1 MEKTKRIITL
11 FLAIV
16 CALALCVT
24 AGAADTSVITDMKTD
39 CVVDAA
45 GSCQIT
51 QTVTID
57 IAGTEDTIELPLAA
71 GAKRIS
77 VAGYKYKK
85 TTQDGYTVLVLSSN
99 GGFAGSRTF
108 TISYTVSGLV
118 SEQDKIQTLT
128 LPLLAPKWNWAIN
141 NYDFT
146 ITLPAAFEGY
156 PTFTSGYYGDVIE
169 DYMNFT
175 VREGMIGGTI
185 STALKDHESLTMTLD
200 VGEGYFAGRYAS
212 WSSGWVETAL
222 VIVFSVLAL
231 LYWALTLRSKPL
243 RASSRTAPPDA
254 AAPSDLPYL
263 LAGGAPDFNMLI
275 CHWAALGYLTIE
287 MDEKGHVL
295 LHRQVIMGN
304 ERKRLEYKIFSAL
317 FARGEI
323 CDGASLPYKKTAQ
336 QAMRAI
342 ERYWDKRLYARTSG
356 NPRIMKALCAL
367 AMGVAS
373 LATMSQILPTM
384 PARGL
389 VLALC
394 LIILQTPPAAWA
406 ILLVVG
412 ILALLLLTQLL
423 RARQAGEGNRLA
435 LLLAAP
441 LALLIGLIAALFPSD
456 TYDRAEW
463 SDHLQ
468 ETISTAADRLT
479 LFRRDAQTGQVKFTS
494 PISPS
499 TLGSYLWDSS
509 VTGVNLNRVGPQRQF
524 GRSVMRVKATLGSS
538 WAGASF
544 YLRGDSM
551 AVYEDNRWKPLPE
564 NAYPDMKNMHNP
576 LLAGEAVVSFQ
587 PEVTIETDMKSGI
600 YYIPYNATAFP
611 EDAEPFYDAYVK
623 NPSQQTNY
631 TVPFV
636 LSRSPLQNSAYDA
649 FVHETYTQVPDETRQ
664 ALSDI
669 LSELVG
675 EEDAD
680 PYQYIPRVLEYVST
694 SARYDLNTPAV
705 PDGEDFVS
713 WFLHDSETGY
723 CVHYA
728 TAATILLR
736 CLGVP
741 ARYVTGYYTD
751 VYENE
756 WTTVTSDDA
765 HAWVEIYL
773 NGIGWLRDDPTP
785 AADTPAQTAPE
796 EPIAAPIEPAD
807 NQPEDTPPA
816 GDEPPAVPD
825 IPAESQETPQKTD
838 KKSVN
843 ILHFVWPVLV
853 LAAALF
859 LWRALRFSVRRTA
872 IRRGSPNRRA
882 VALYHHICWLSRQ
895 TKTEVPSDFL
905 EIAEKARF
913 SHHKLNR
920 EDLLP
925 MQALAEQL
933 TKQLLADKRFWKQ
946 VLYRVIYA
954 LG

>member
-1 MEKTKRIITL
+1 MKSSKYTFFTALLCASGLSAGLCFCVITSFSVPADSLSLVSACILAALL
-11 FLAIV
+11 FSSLLLLPKSWIWLLAV
-16 CALALCVT
+16 AALAGGGLYMLRAQLVESTSALVFAVT
-24 AGAADTSVITDMKTD
+24 QQYAEAIPGMQAVHLT
-39 CVVDAA
+39 DAA
-45 GSCQIT
+45 GADATLAFILIAALYALLCSW
-51 QTVTID
+51 TVMRR
-57 IAGTEDTIELPLAA
+57 G
-71 GAKRIS
+71 S
-77 VAGYKYKK
+77 
-85 TTQDGYTVLVLSSN
+85 LVYL
-99 GGFAGSRTF
+99 
-108 TISYTVSGLV
+108 LL
-118 SEQDKIQTLT
+118 LT
-128 LPLLAPKWNWAIN
+128 LP
-141 NYDFT
+141 
-146 ITLPAAFEGY
+146 
-156 PTFTSGYYGDVIE
+156 
-169 DYMNFT
+169 
-175 VREGMIGGTI
+175 
-185 STALKDHESLTMTLD
+185 
-200 VGEGYFAGRYAS
+200 
-212 WSSGWVETAL
+212 
-222 VIVFSVLAL
+222 
-231 LYWALTLRSKPL
+231 
-243 RASSRTAPPDA
+243 
-254 AAPSDLPYL
+254 
-263 LAGGAPDFNMLI
+263 
-275 CHWAALGYLTIE
+275 
-287 MDEKGHVL
+287 
-295 LHRQVIMGN
+295 
-304 ERKRLEYKIFSAL
+304 
-317 FARGEI
+317 
-323 CDGASLPYKKTAQ
+323 
-336 QAMRAI
+336 
-342 ERYWDKRLYARTSG
+342 
-356 NPRIMKALCAL
+356 
-367 AMGVAS
+367 
-373 LATMSQILPTM
+373 
-384 PARGL
+384 

-412 ILALLLLTQLL
+412 VLALLLLTQLL

-441 LALLIGLIAALFPSD
+441 LALLIGLIAVLFPSD

-564 NAYPDMKNMHNP
+564 NAYPDMQDMQNP
-576 LLAGEAVVSFQ
+576 LLAGEAVIVSFQ

-623 NPSQQTNY
+623 NPSQQTTY
-631 TVPFV
+631 TIPYV
-636 LSRSPLQNSAYDA
+636 LSRSPLQSSAYDA

-773 NGIGWLRDDPTP
+773 NGIGWLVLDPTP
-785 AADTPAQTAPE
+785 AADAPVQAAPE
-796 EPIAAPIEPAD
+796 EPVSAPTDPTDEP
-807 NQPEDTPPA
+807 QEDTPPA
-816 GDEPPAVPD
+816 DSEPPAAPD
-825 IPAESQETPQKTD
+825 IPEESQDTPQETS

-853 LAAALF
+853 LAAVLF
-859 LWRALRFSVRRTA
+859 LWRVLLFS
-872 IRRGSPNRRA
+872 IRRAAIGKGSPNRRA
-882 VALYHHICWLSRQ
+882 VTLYHHICWLARQ
-895 TKTEVPSDFL
+895 TKTDVPPEFL
-905 EIAEKARF
+905 DIAEKARF

-925 MQALAEQL
+925 LQNHADQL

-946 VLYRVIYA
+946 ALYRVVYA

>member
-1 MEKTKRIITL
+1 
-11 FLAIV
+11 
-16 CALALCVT
+16 
-24 AGAADTSVITDMKTD
+24 
-39 CVVDAA
+39 
-45 GSCQIT
+45 
-51 QTVTID
+51 
-57 IAGTEDTIELPLAA
+57 
-71 GAKRIS
+71 
-77 VAGYKYKK
+77 
-85 TTQDGYTVLVLSSN
+85 
-99 GGFAGSRTF
+99 
-108 TISYTVSGLV
+108 
-118 SEQDKIQTLT
+118 
-128 LPLLAPKWNWAIN
+128 
-141 NYDFT
+141 
-146 ITLPAAFEGY
+146 
-156 PTFTSGYYGDVIE
+156 
-169 DYMNFT
+169 
-175 VREGMIGGTI
+175 
-185 STALKDHESLTMTLD
+185 
-200 VGEGYFAGRYAS
+200 
-212 WSSGWVETAL
+212 
-222 VIVFSVLAL
+222 
-231 LYWALTLRSKPL
+231 
-243 RASSRTAPPDA
+243 
-254 AAPSDLPYL
+254 
-263 LAGGAPDFNMLI
+263 
-275 CHWAALGYLTIE
+275 
-287 MDEKGHVL
+287 
-295 LHRQVIMGN
+295 
-304 ERKRLEYKIFSAL
+304 
-317 FARGEI
+317 
-323 CDGASLPYKKTAQ
+323 
-336 QAMRAI
+336 
-342 ERYWDKRLYARTSG
+342 
-356 NPRIMKALCAL
+356 
-367 AMGVAS
+367 
-373 LATMSQILPTM
+373 
-384 PARGL
+384 
-389 VLALC
+389 
-394 LIILQTPPAAWA
+394 
-406 ILLVVG
+406 
-412 ILALLLLTQLL
+412 
-423 RARQAGEGNRLA
+423 
-435 LLLAAP
+435 
-441 LALLIGLIAALFPSD
+441 
-456 TYDRAEW
+456 
-463 SDHLQ
+463 
-468 ETISTAADRLT
+468 
-479 LFRRDAQTGQVKFTS
+479 
-494 PISPS
+494 
-499 TLGSYLWDSS
+499 
-509 VTGVNLNRVGPQRQF
+509 
-524 GRSVMRVKATLGSS
+524 
-538 WAGASF
+538 
-544 YLRGDSM
+544 M

-853 LAAALF
+853 LAAAMF

-872 IRRGSPNRRA
+872 IGRGSPNRRA

-925 MQALAEQL
+925 MQALSEQL

>member
-1 MEKTKRIITL
+1 MKPSKYTFFTSLLCAAGLSAGLCFCVITSFLVSADSLSLVFACVLAALL
-11 FLAIV
+11 FSSLLLLPKSWIWLLAV
-16 CALALCVT
+16 AALSGGGLYALRAQLLESASALVSAVTQQYAEAIPGIQTVHLTDT
-24 AGAADTSVITDMKTD
+24 AGTDAT
-39 CVVDAA
+39 
-45 GSCQIT
+45 
-51 QTVTID
+51 
-57 IAGTEDTIELPLAA
+57 
-71 GAKRIS
+71 
-77 VAGYKYKK
+77 
-85 TTQDGYTVLVLSSN
+85 LVLIL
-99 GGFAGSRTF
+99 FAALYALLCSW
-108 TISYTVSGLV
+108 TVMHSESLV
-118 SEQDKIQTLT
+118 YLLVLT
-128 LPLLAPKWNWAIN
+128 LP
-141 NYDFT
+141 
-146 ITLPAAFEGY
+146 
-156 PTFTSGYYGDVIE
+156 
-169 DYMNFT
+169 
-175 VREGMIGGTI
+175 
-185 STALKDHESLTMTLD
+185 
-200 VGEGYFAGRYAS
+200 
-212 WSSGWVETAL
+212 
-222 VIVFSVLAL
+222 
-231 LYWALTLRSKPL
+231 
-243 RASSRTAPPDA
+243 
-254 AAPSDLPYL
+254 
-263 LAGGAPDFNMLI
+263 
-275 CHWAALGYLTIE
+275 
-287 MDEKGHVL
+287 
-295 LHRQVIMGN
+295 
-304 ERKRLEYKIFSAL
+304 
-317 FARGEI
+317 
-323 CDGASLPYKKTAQ
+323 
-336 QAMRAI
+336 
-342 ERYWDKRLYARTSG
+342 
-356 NPRIMKALCAL
+356 
-367 AMGVAS
+367 
-373 LATMSQILPTM
+373 
-384 PARGL
+384 

-423 RARQAGEGNRLA
+423 RTRQAGEGNRLA
-435 LLLAAP
+435 LLLAVP
-441 LALLIGLIAALFPSD
+441 LALLIGLIAVLFPAG
-456 TYDRAEW
+456 TYERAEW

-468 ETISTAADRLT
+468 ETISTAADKLT
-479 LFRRDAQTGQVKFTS
+479 LFRRDAKTGQVKFSS

-509 VTGVNLNRVGPQRQF
+509 VTSVNLNRIGPQRQF
-524 GRSVMRVKATLGSS
+524 GRSVMRVKATLESS
-538 WAGASF
+538 WVGTSF

-564 NAYPDMKNMHNP
+564 NAYPDMQDMQNP
-576 LLAGEAVVSFQ
+576 LLAGEAVIVSFQ

-623 NPSQQTNY
+623 NPSQQTTY
-631 TVPFV
+631 TIPYV
-636 LSRSPLQNSAYDA
+636 LSRSPLQSSAYDA

-680 PYQYIPRVLEYVST
+680 PYQYIPQVLEYVST

-773 NGIGWLRDDPTP
+773 NGIGWLVLDPTP
-785 AADTPAQTAPE
+785 AADTPAQTVPE
-796 EPIAAPIEPAD
+796 ETVTAATDPIDTP
-807 NQPEDTPPA
+807 QEDTPPA
-816 GDEPPAVPD
+816 DAEPPAAPD
-825 IPAESQETPQKTD
+825 IPEEKQDTPQESV
-838 KKSVN
+838 KKPVSVLRF
-843 ILHFVWPVLV
+843 IWPVLV
-853 LAAALF
+853 LAAVLF
-859 LWRALRFSVRRTA
+859 LWRVLLFS
-872 IRRGSPNRRA
+872 IRRAAIGKGSPNRRA
-882 VALYHHICWLSRQ
+882 VTLYHHICWLARQ
-895 TKTEVPSDFL
+895 TKTDVPPEFL
-905 EIAEKARF
+905 DIAEKARF

-925 MQALAEQL
+925 MQAHAEQL

>member
-24 AGAADTSVITDMKTD
+24 AGAADTTVITDMKTD

-118 SEQDKIQTLT
+118 SEQDNVQTLT

-356 NPRIMKALCAL
+356 NPRIMKAPVRTRDGRCVFGDDEPDSPHHAR
-367 AMGVAS
+367 AGVRSGAVS
-373 LATMSQILPTM
+373 G
-384 PARGL
+384 RGL
-389 VLALC
+389 VSESAHCAHLAVLLSGEYSRDGSVGSLC
-394 LIILQTPPAAWA
+394 AGAA
-406 ILLVVG
+406 G
-412 ILALLLLTQLL
+412 
-423 RARQAGEGNRLA
+423 RLA
-435 LLLAAP
+435 ALRQRASDAGCDRDELFVRLPHAPRRAAHGARHTAHLAEPRLPQGLRKALHAAHGNAP
-441 LALLIGLIAALFPSD
+441 LARRPVFLQAPSLRD
-456 TYDRAEW
+456 GHRHGPGARPPLGRYGDG
-463 SDHLQ
+463 
-468 ETISTAADRLT
+468 T
-479 LFRRDAQTGQVKFTS
+479 L
-494 PISPS
+494 
-499 TLGSYLWDSS
+499 
-509 VTGVNLNRVGPQRQF
+509 RVVRHTRPCR
-524 GRSVMRVKATLGSS
+524 
-538 WAGASF
+538 
-544 YLRGDSM
+544 
-551 AVYEDNRWKPLPE
+551 
-564 NAYPDMKNMHNP
+564 KN
-576 LLAGEAVVSFQ
+576 G
-587 PEVTIETDMKSGI
+587 T
-600 YYIPYNATAFP
+600 
-611 EDAEPFYDAYVK
+611 
-623 NPSQQTNY
+623 
-631 TVPFV
+631 
-636 LSRSPLQNSAYDA
+636 
-649 FVHETYTQVPDETRQ
+649 
-664 ALSDI
+664 
-669 LSELVG
+669 
-675 EEDAD
+675 
-680 PYQYIPRVLEYVST
+680 RVL
-694 SARYDLNTPAV
+694 
-705 PDGEDFVS
+705 
-713 WFLHDSETGY
+713 
-723 CVHYA
+723 
-728 TAATILLR
+728 
-736 CLGVP
+736 
-741 ARYVTGYYTD
+741 
-751 VYENE
+751 
-756 WTTVTSDDA
+756 
-765 HAWVEIYL
+765 
-773 NGIGWLRDDPTP
+773 
-785 AADTPAQTAPE
+785 
-796 EPIAAPIEPAD
+796 
-807 NQPEDTPPA
+807 
-816 GDEPPAVPD
+816 
-825 IPAESQETPQKTD
+825 
-838 KKSVN
+838 
-843 ILHFVWPVLV
+843 
-853 LAAALF
+853 
-859 LWRALRFSVRRTA
+859 
-872 IRRGSPNRRA
+872 
-882 VALYHHICWLSRQ
+882 
-895 TKTEVPSDFL
+895 
-905 EIAEKARF
+905 
-913 SHHKLNR
+913 
-920 EDLLP
+920 
-925 MQALAEQL
+925 
-933 TKQLLADKRFWKQ
+933 
-946 VLYRVIYA
+946 
-954 LG
+954 

>member
-1 MEKTKRIITL
+1 MRSSKYTFFTALLCASALSAGLCFCVMTSFGVPADSLSLVSSCILASLL
-11 FLAIV
+11 FSSLLLLPKSWIWLLAV
-16 CALALCVT
+16 AALAGGGLYMLRAQLVESASALVSAVT
-24 AGAADTSVITDMKTD
+24 QQYSEAIPGI
-39 CVVDAA
+39 
-45 GSCQIT
+45 
-51 QTVTID
+51 QTVHLTD
-57 IAGTEDTIELPLAA
+57 APGTDATLILILVAA
-71 GAKRIS
+71 LYALLCS
-77 VAGYKYKK
+77 W
-85 TTQDGYTVLVLSSN
+85 TVMRSESLVYL
-99 GGFAGSRTF
+99 
-108 TISYTVSGLV
+108 LL
-118 SEQDKIQTLT
+118 LT
-128 LPLLAPKWNWAIN
+128 LPI
-141 NYDFT
+141 
-146 ITLPAAFEGY
+146 
-156 PTFTSGYYGDVIE
+156 
-169 DYMNFT
+169 
-175 VREGMIGGTI
+175 
-185 STALKDHESLTMTLD
+185 
-200 VGEGYFAGRYAS
+200 
-212 WSSGWVETAL
+212 
-222 VIVFSVLAL
+222 
-231 LYWALTLRSKPL
+231 
-243 RASSRTAPPDA
+243 
-254 AAPSDLPYL
+254 
-263 LAGGAPDFNMLI
+263 
-275 CHWAALGYLTIE
+275 
-287 MDEKGHVL
+287 
-295 LHRQVIMGN
+295 
-304 ERKRLEYKIFSAL
+304 
-317 FARGEI
+317 
-323 CDGASLPYKKTAQ
+323 
-336 QAMRAI
+336 
-342 ERYWDKRLYARTSG
+342 
-356 NPRIMKALCAL
+356 
-367 AMGVAS
+367 
-373 LATMSQILPTM
+373 
-384 PARGL
+384 
-389 VLALC
+389 LALC
-394 LIILQTPPAAWA
+394 LIILQTPPVAWA

-412 ILALLLLTQLL
+412 VLALLLLTQLL

-441 LALLIGLIAALFPSD
+441 LALLIGLIAVLFPAG
-456 TYDRAEW
+456 TYERAEW
-463 SDHLQ
+463 SDSLQ
-468 ETISTAADRLT
+468 ETISTAADKLT

-524 GRSVMRVKATLGSS
+524 GRSVMRVKATLESS
-538 WAGASF
+538 WVGTSF

-564 NAYPDMKNMHNP
+564 NVYPDMQDMQNP
-576 LLAGEAVVSFQ
+576 LLAGEAVIVSFQ

-623 NPSQQTNY
+623 NPSQQTTY
-631 TVPFV
+631 TIPYV
-636 LSRSPLQNSAYDA
+636 LSRSPLQSSAYDA

-680 PYQYIPRVLEYVST
+680 PYQYIPQVLEYVST

-773 NGIGWLRDDPTP
+773 NGIGWLVLDPTP
-785 AADTPAQTAPE
+785 AADTPAQTVPE
-796 EPIAAPIEPAD
+796 ETVTAATDPIDTP
-807 NQPEDTPPA
+807 QEDTPPA
-816 GDEPPAVPD
+816 DTEPPAAPD
-825 IPAESQETPQKTD
+825 IPEEKQDTPQESV
-838 KKSVN
+838 KKPVSV
-843 ILHFVWPVLV
+843 LRFVWPVLA

-859 LWRALRFSVRRTA
+859 LWRALLFS
-872 IRRGSPNRRA
+872 IRRAAIGKGSPNRRA
-882 VALYHHICWLSRQ
+882 VTLYHHICWLARQ
-895 TKTEVPSDFL
+895 TKTDVPPEFL
-905 EIAEKARF
+905 AIAEKARF

-925 MQALAEQL
+925 LQNHADQL

-946 VLYRVIYA
+946 ALYRVFYA

>member
-1 MEKTKRIITL
+1 M
-11 FLAIV
+11 
-16 CALALCVT
+16 
-24 AGAADTSVITDMKTD
+24 
-39 CVVDAA
+39 
-45 GSCQIT
+45 
-51 QTVTID
+51 
-57 IAGTEDTIELPLAA
+57 
-71 GAKRIS
+71 
-77 VAGYKYKK
+77 
-85 TTQDGYTVLVLSSN
+85 
-99 GGFAGSRTF
+99 
-108 TISYTVSGLV
+108 
-118 SEQDKIQTLT
+118 
-128 LPLLAPKWNWAIN
+128 
-141 NYDFT
+141 
-146 ITLPAAFEGY
+146 
-156 PTFTSGYYGDVIE
+156 
-169 DYMNFT
+169 
-175 VREGMIGGTI
+175 
-185 STALKDHESLTMTLD
+185 
-200 VGEGYFAGRYAS
+200 
-212 WSSGWVETAL
+212 
-222 VIVFSVLAL
+222 
-231 LYWALTLRSKPL
+231 
-243 RASSRTAPPDA
+243 
-254 AAPSDLPYL
+254 
-263 LAGGAPDFNMLI
+263 
-275 CHWAALGYLTIE
+275 
-287 MDEKGHVL
+287 
-295 LHRQVIMGN
+295 
-304 ERKRLEYKIFSAL
+304 
-317 FARGEI
+317 
-323 CDGASLPYKKTAQ
+323 
-336 QAMRAI
+336 
-342 ERYWDKRLYARTSG
+342 
-356 NPRIMKALCAL
+356 
-367 AMGVAS
+367 
-373 LATMSQILPTM
+373 
-384 PARGL
+384 
-389 VLALC
+389 
-394 LIILQTPPAAWA
+394 
-406 ILLVVG
+406 
-412 ILALLLLTQLL
+412 
-423 RARQAGEGNRLA
+423 
-435 LLLAAP
+435 
-441 LALLIGLIAALFPSD
+441 
-456 TYDRAEW
+456 
-463 SDHLQ
+463 
-468 ETISTAADRLT
+468 
-479 LFRRDAQTGQVKFTS
+479 KFTS

-538 WAGASF
+538 WVGASF

-623 NPSQQTNY
+623 NPSQQTTY
-631 TVPFV
+631 TVPYV
-636 LSRSPLQNSAYDA
+636 LSRSPLQSSAYDA

-785 AADTPAQTAPE
+785 AADTPAQTVPE
-796 EPIAAPIEPAD
+796 ETVTAATDPIDTP
-807 NQPEDTPPA
+807 QEDTPPA
-816 GDEPPAVPD
+816 DTEPPAAPD
-825 IPAESQETPQKTD
+825 IPEEKQDTPQESV
-838 KKSVN
+838 KKPVSVLRF
-843 ILHFVWPVLV
+843 IWPALV
-853 LAAALF
+853 LATALF
-859 LWRALRFSVRRTA
+859 LWRTLLFSVRRTA
-872 IRRGSPNRRA
+872 IRMGSPNRRA
-882 VALYHHICWLSRQ
+882 VTLYHHICWLARQ
-895 TKTEVPSDFL
+895 TKTDVPPEFL
-905 EIAEKARF
+905 DIAEKARF

-925 MQALAEQL
+925 LQNHADQL

-946 VLYRVIYA
+946 ALYRVVYA

>member
-1 MEKTKRIITL
+1 MKSSKYTFFTALLCASGLSVGLCFCVITSFSVPADRL
-11 FLAIV
+11 SLV
-16 CALALCVT
+16 CAC
-24 AGAADTSVITDMKTD
+24 I
-39 CVVDAA
+39 
-45 GSCQIT
+45 
-51 QTVTID
+51 
-57 IAGTEDTIELPLAA
+57 LAA
-71 GAKRIS
+71 LFFSSLLLLPKSWIWLLAVAAFAGGGLYMLRAQLIESASALVSAVTQQYAEAIS
-77 VAGYKYKK
+77 GIQAVQLSDTANADA
-85 TTQDGYTVLVLSSN
+85 TLVLIL
-99 GGFAGSRTF
+99 FAALYALLCSW
-108 TISYTVSGLV
+108 TVMRSKSLV
-118 SEQDKIQTLT
+118 YLLILT
-128 LPLLAPKWNWAIN
+128 LP
-141 NYDFT
+141 
-146 ITLPAAFEGY
+146 
-156 PTFTSGYYGDVIE
+156 
-169 DYMNFT
+169 
-175 VREGMIGGTI
+175 
-185 STALKDHESLTMTLD
+185 
-200 VGEGYFAGRYAS
+200 
-212 WSSGWVETAL
+212 
-222 VIVFSVLAL
+222 
-231 LYWALTLRSKPL
+231 
-243 RASSRTAPPDA
+243 
-254 AAPSDLPYL
+254 
-263 LAGGAPDFNMLI
+263 
-275 CHWAALGYLTIE
+275 
-287 MDEKGHVL
+287 
-295 LHRQVIMGN
+295 
-304 ERKRLEYKIFSAL
+304 
-317 FARGEI
+317 
-323 CDGASLPYKKTAQ
+323 
-336 QAMRAI
+336 
-342 ERYWDKRLYARTSG
+342 
-356 NPRIMKALCAL
+356 
-367 AMGVAS
+367 
-373 LATMSQILPTM
+373 
-384 PARGL
+384 

-412 ILALLLLTQLL
+412 VLALLLLTQLL
-423 RARQAGEGNRLA
+423 RARQASEGNRLA

-441 LALLIGLIAALFPSD
+441 LALLIGLIALLFPAN

-463 SDHLQ
+463 SDRLQ
-468 ETISTAADRLT
+468 ETISTTADKLT

-509 VTGVNLNRVGPQRQF
+509 VTGINLNRVGPQRQF

-631 TVPFV
+631 TVPYV

-756 WTTVTSDDA
+756 WTTVTSDNA

-785 AADTPAQTAPE
+785 AADTPAQTVPE
-796 EPIAAPIEPAD
+796 EPVSAPLEPTND
-807 NQPEDTPPA
+807 SQEDTPPA
-816 GDEPPAVPD
+816 DDEPSTVPD
-825 IPAESQETPQKTD
+825 TPVGNQETPQENS
-838 KKSVN
+838 KKAVP
-843 ILHFVWPVLV
+843 ILHFIWPVLV

-859 LWRALRFSVRRTA
+859 LWRVLLFSIRRTA
-872 IRRGSPNRRA
+872 IGKGSPNRRA
-882 VALYHHICWLSRQ
+882 ITLYHHICWLARQ
-895 TKTEVPSDFL
+895 TKTEVPGEFL
-905 EIAEKARF
+905 EVAEKARF

-925 MQALAEQL
+925 LQAHAEQL

-946 VLYRVIYA
+946 ALYRVFYA

>member
-1 MEKTKRIITL
+1 MKPSKYTFFTSL
-11 FLAIV
+11 LCASGLSAGLCFCVMTSFAVPADGLSLV
-16 CALALCVT
+16 CACVLAALLFSALLLLPKSWVWLLTVAALAGGGFYMLRAQLVDSTSALVFAVT
-24 AGAADTSVITDMKTD
+24 QQYAEAIPGMQAVHLT
-39 CVVDAA
+39 DAA
-45 GSCQIT
+45 GADATLAFILIAALYALLCSW
-51 QTVTID
+51 TVMRS
-57 IAGTEDTIELPLAA
+57 E
-71 GAKRIS
+71 S
-77 VAGYKYKK
+77 
-85 TTQDGYTVLVLSSN
+85 LVYL
-99 GGFAGSRTF
+99 
-108 TISYTVSGLV
+108 LV
-118 SEQDKIQTLT
+118 LT
-128 LPLLAPKWNWAIN
+128 LP
-141 NYDFT
+141 
-146 ITLPAAFEGY
+146 
-156 PTFTSGYYGDVIE
+156 
-169 DYMNFT
+169 
-175 VREGMIGGTI
+175 
-185 STALKDHESLTMTLD
+185 
-200 VGEGYFAGRYAS
+200 
-212 WSSGWVETAL
+212 
-222 VIVFSVLAL
+222 
-231 LYWALTLRSKPL
+231 
-243 RASSRTAPPDA
+243 
-254 AAPSDLPYL
+254 
-263 LAGGAPDFNMLI
+263 
-275 CHWAALGYLTIE
+275 
-287 MDEKGHVL
+287 
-295 LHRQVIMGN
+295 
-304 ERKRLEYKIFSAL
+304 
-317 FARGEI
+317 
-323 CDGASLPYKKTAQ
+323 
-336 QAMRAI
+336 
-342 ERYWDKRLYARTSG
+342 
-356 NPRIMKALCAL
+356 
-367 AMGVAS
+367 
-373 LATMSQILPTM
+373 
-384 PARGL
+384 

-412 ILALLLLTQLL
+412 VLALLLLTQLL

-441 LALLIGLIAALFPSD
+441 LALLIGLLAVLFPAG

-468 ETISTAADRLT
+468 ETISTAADKLT

-538 WAGASF
+538 WSGASF

-576 LLAGEAVVSFQ
+576 LLAGEAVVSLQ

-631 TVPFV
+631 TVPYV

-807 NQPEDTPPA
+807 NQPKDTPPA

-859 LWRALRFSVRRTA
+859 LWRALRFSVRRAA
-872 IRRGSPNRRA
+872 IGRGSPNRRA

-925 MQALAEQL
+925 MQAHAEQL